1 MNINEVKNQVI
12 AGIILLVIAPLAT
25 YFLGLWPVIF
35 KVFVDVVKF
44 FGKQSLIYN
53 WVIVL
58 GIIIS
63 VFCITQLIISIT
75 KKIFLSF
82 NTEEIEILQRIADF
96 GKDGID
102 LETLT
107 EGFGMHEQKMKYYL
121 RKFEKRE
128 LIFSSSSSGIY
139 YLDDCGRDY
148 LMKNNLMPNKIV

>member
-1 MNINEVKNQVI
+1 MVI
-12 AGIILLVIAPLAT
+12 AGIILLIITPLVT
-25 YFLGLWPVIF
+25 YFSGLWPVIF
-35 KVFVDVVKF
+35 KALVDLVKF

-53 WVIVL
+53 WVIIFGMILSGFCVKQS
-58 GIIIS
+58 II
-63 VFCITQLIISIT
+63 FIT

-82 NTEEIEILQRIADF
+82 NAEEIEILKGIANF
-96 GKDGID
+96 GEDGID

-128 LIFSSSSSGIY
+128 LICSGGSDTY

-148 LMKNNLMPNKIV
+148 LMKNNLMPDKIV